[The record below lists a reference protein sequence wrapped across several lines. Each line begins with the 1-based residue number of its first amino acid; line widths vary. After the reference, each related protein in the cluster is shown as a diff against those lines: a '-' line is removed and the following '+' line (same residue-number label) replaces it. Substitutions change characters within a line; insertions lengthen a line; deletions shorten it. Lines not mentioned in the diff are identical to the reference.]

1 MAGKFNTST
10 NIIRDQGKKLDYLVT
25 ANSQRV
31 ADDVCDAYMKGIHSF
46 TLIGSYGTGKS
57 SFLLAFEQSLRGNS
71 ILNVGIDVNPKR
83 VETINIVGQYQS
95 IIGHFQETLG
105 VDRDFEG
112 NQKVFDKLF
121 EASEGLDLLVV
132 FIDEFGKFLEYA
144 AKHNPDKELY
154 FLQQLAEFV
163 NDHNRNILLITTLH
177 QNFEAYSI
185 GIADISKRKEWKK
198 VKGRFKELTFNEP
211 VEQLLLLAAQK
222 LASTVKNQ
230 RSLAALV
237 HEKHIVDIK
246 GVNVKSI
253 EGKLWPLDILSAT
266 ILTRA
271 LQSYGQNE
279 RSLFTF
285 LEADLGTDQWFGVA
299 HVYDYLN
306 HSFYSFLHSS
316 YNPHYR
322 HWQAMHAGLERIETF
337 NDEDVAT
344 IQAIYKTIGLVQLFG
359 SKGAAFDQEG
369 IATYFKGFSTVKGIS
384 RALQTLESRK
394 LVLFAKYA
402 GTYKLIEGT
411 DVDFDYELTRAEE
424 GMDKNFDI
432 PAILREHF
440 HFPVIQAKE
449 VSYKTG
455 TPRLFEFRISTDVLG
470 KLKPDGATD
479 GFINLVFNDQLE
491 IAQLEHDDSA
501 LPKALL
507 VGYFTNSKQIEDRIF
522 EILKTKKV
530 LAANVDDLVAKQEF
544 QKIINSHERLLSHE
558 VIGALYSE
566 KVRWFFNGR
575 EHTQIDSPKKLNKL
589 LSNICGVCYP
599 STPMFKNE
607 LLNKHKIS
615 TSIHTARKNYFQH
628 LASDWMREDFGFDE
642 SRFPPEK
649 TIYQSLLLANQIH
662 HENRGNWELG
672 KPASTNSFD
681 KIWDACS
688 IYMQAARTEK
698 KGIDGLWSLLK
709 EAPFKLKQGLIDF
722 WVPTFLFINRGDFA
736 LYEED
741 RFIPELNDS
750 VMYLMTRQPQKYFI
764 KSFEINDL
772 RLRVFNKY
780 REVLQ
785 QDEQRAISANN
796 LVESIKPFLVFYKSL
811 NQYAKQTKRLSS
823 EAVALRNVISQAKDL
838 EETFFNDIPKALKL
852 DTELTK
858 SSDALLS
865 DFAVKLNDA
874 IQELKLAYAQLLDR
888 FEGFITN
895 EVLAEKLTF
904 SDYKIALASR
914 FKALK
919 EHKLLPKQKIFTARL
934 SSPLNDRD
942 SWLAS
947 VAQALLG
954 KPLDQISDNEE
965 LLLYDRLAKMI
976 RDLDN
981 LNEVH
986 RVKAKEGEEVYKLD
1000 ITTVDGTKSQSI
1012 CIPKGKRAQVQDV
1025 TEAVKA
1031 LLSKHKGISLAVLSI
1046 LVQEELDND

>member
-1 MAGKFNTST
+1 MAGKFSTST
-10 NIIRDQGKKLDYLVT
+10 NIIRDQGKQLDYLVT
-25 ANSQRV
+25 ANSQKV
-31 ADDVCDAYMKGIHSF
+31 ADDVCHAYKKGIHSF

-57 SFLLAFEQSLRGNS
+57 SFLLAFEQSLRGNP
-71 ILNVGIDVNPKR
+71 ILNLEFDVNPKK
-83 VETINIVGQYQS
+83 VDTINIVGQYQS
-95 IIGHFQETLG
+95 IVGHFQDTLG
-105 VDRDFEG
+105 VEGDFEG

-185 GIADISKRKEWKK
+185 GIADASKRKEWKK

-222 LASTVKNQ
+222 LGSNPKPQ
-230 RSLAALV
+230 RSLAHLV
-237 HEKHIVDIK
+237 LEKHLVEIK
-246 GVNVKSI
+246 GVNVESI
-253 EGKLWPLDILSAT
+253 ESKLWPLDILSAT

-271 LQSYGQNE
+271 LQNYGQNE

-285 LEADLGTDQWFGVA
+285 LEADLGTNDWFSVA
-299 HVYDYLN
+299 HAYDYLN
-306 HSFYSFLHSS
+306 QSFYSFLHSS

-322 HWQAMHAGLERIETF
+322 HWQAMQAGIERIETF
-337 NDEDVAT
+337 NNDDVEKLLSV
-344 IQAIYKTIGLVQLFG
+344 YKTIGLLQLFG
-359 SKGAAFDQEG
+359 SKGATFDLEA
-369 IATYFKGFSTVKGIS
+369 IAVYFKGHIS
-384 RALQTLESRK
+384 GKTLNGALKTLESRK
-394 LVLFAKYA
+394 LILFAKYA

-411 DVDFDYELTRAEE
+411 DVDFDYELSRAEE
-424 GMDKNFDI
+424 GIDKNFDI

-440 HFPVIQAKE
+440 HFPVLQAKE
-449 VSYKTG
+449 ISYKTG
-455 TPRLFEFRISTDVLG
+455 TPRLFEFRISTEVQS

-479 GFINLVFNDQLE
+479 GYINLVFNDNLQTEELE
-491 IAQLEHDDSA
+491 RRAATH
-501 LPKALL
+501 PKAIL

-530 LAANVDDLVAKQEF
+530 LAANIDDLVAKQEF
-544 QKIINSHERLLSHE
+544 QKIISSHERLLSHE
-558 VIGALYSE
+558 VIGSLYSE

-575 EHTQIDSPKKLNKL
+575 EYTQIDSPKKLNKL
-589 LSNICGVCYP
+589 LSTICETCYP
-599 STPMFKNE
+599 ATPTFKNE

-628 LASDWMREDFGFDE
+628 LAENWMREDFGFDE

-649 TIYQSLLLANQIH
+649 TIYQSLLLTNQIH
-662 HENRGNWELG
+662 QPNQGSWELG
-672 KPASTNSFD
+672 KPSSHNGFD
-681 KIWDACS
+681 KVWDACNA
-688 IYMQAARTEK
+688 YMQTARIER
-698 KGIDGLWSLLK
+698 KGIDGLWNLLT
-709 EAPFKLKQGLIDF
+709 APPFKLKQGLIDF
-722 WVPTFLFINRGDFA
+722 WVPTYLFINRGDFA
-736 LYEED
+736 LYEEE

-750 VMYLMTRQPQKYFI
+750 VMYLMTRQPQKYYI

-785 QDEQRAISANN
+785 QDEQGVISSNN

-811 NQYAKQTKRLSS
+811 NHYAQQTKRLSE
-823 EAVALRNVISQAKDL
+823 EAKALRNVISQAKDL
-838 EETFFNDIPKALKL
+838 EETFFNDIPKALNL
-852 DTELTK
+852 DTELIK
-858 SSDALLS
+858 SSDALLN
-865 DFAVKLNDA
+865 DFAIKLNDT
-874 IQELKLAYAQLLDR
+874 IQELKLAYARLLDR
-888 FEGFITN
+888 FEVFITS
-895 EVLAEKLTF
+895 EVLGEKLAF
-904 SDYKIALASR
+904 RDYKKALATR
-914 FKALK
+914 FKDLK

-947 VAQALLG
+947 IAQALLG
-954 KPLDQISDNEE
+954 KPLDQINDNDE
-965 LLLYDRLAKMI
+965 LTLHDRLSGMI
-976 RDLDN
+976 KDLDN

-986 RVKAKEGEEVYKLD
+986 KIKAKEGEEVYKLD
-1000 ITTVDGTKSQSI
+1000 ITTADGTKSQSI
-1012 CIPKGKRAQVQDV
+1012 RIPKGKRSEVKDV

-1031 LLSKHKGISLAVLSI
+1031 LLSKHKGISLAVLSM